1 MYSSTHVESRL
12 QICSARRVWVYKKY
26 VLHVPTILTQKWRIS
41 DNWSWDIIDAIF
53 IFNLFGMIYRNPVL
67 DVYVP
72 STCCYLLQSCYGF
85 AHTISLTNLCLS
97 IKVRNFAMVCQSS
110 NSCSHLSSR
119 SFLEVLSRAL
129 FLAQWNF
136 PLMKNRFIHHCWS
149 TVLYIASYCF
159 FWHDHL

>member
-110 NSCSHLSSR
+110 NSCSHLSIT
-119 SFLEVLSRAL
+119 FLFGSVVTCT
-129 FLAQWNF
+129 FLGT
-136 PLMKNRFIHHCWS
+136 MKFS
-149 TVLYIASYCF
+149 TDEKHVHTLLLKHSSLY
-159 FWHDHL
+159 